1 MRLMVRA
8 CLLALRDYVHEALL
22 SACAVLGLA
31 AVLTPLLVLYGVKF
45 GVVQT
50 LTDRLREDPRNL
62 EISPVTSGRYT
73 EEYLARLA
81 AHPSVSFVLPRT
93 RSIAATMSLSH
104 GEGTGRKTLVV
115 SLEPTAPG
123 DPLLARHHA
132 TAPAMPAPDT
142 IDMAGGA
149 NTANGS
155 PPPLPSPIGVAL
167 SATAAEKLNVR
178 RGETLLGRVERRY
191 QGQVQSARAH
201 LRVVAV
207 LPLAAQQKDVAY
219 VPLPLLE
226 ATEDY
231 RDGRA
236 VPDMEALTG
245 QTGQWTGEPRPDG
258 PRVYPGFRLYARDL
272 DAVEVLR
279 QGFARQNMDVYTHAA
294 EIEQVATLAHA
305 LNLIFGLICAA
316 AAAGFLAS
324 TASSILAGVKRKER
338 ILGLLRLA
346 GFATGALML
355 FPLVQALL
363 TALLGTIAAAAVYTV
378 AASIINNLFSAGL
391 SGMEQVCR
399 LPPGHFLLA
408 LALVACLSLLAAL
421 GPALRAARVE
431 PSEVI
436 RDV

>member
-1 MRLMVRA
+1 MRIMTRA
-8 CLLALRDYVHEALL
+8 CLLALEDYAHEGLL

-73 EEYLARLA
+73 GEYLAQLA
-81 AHPSVSFVLPRT
+81 AHPDVSFVLPRT
-93 RSIAATMSLSH
+93 RSIAATMSLSR
-104 GEGTGRKTLVV
+104 GEGTTRKTLVV
-115 SLEPTAPG
+115 SLEPTGPG
-123 DPLLARHHA
+123 DPLLARYHA
-132 TAPAMPAPDT
+132 TVPAMPSGMNSAD
-142 IDMAGGA
+142 AGGA
-149 NTANGS
+149 SS
-155 PPPLPSPIGVAL
+155 PWPIGVTL

-178 RGETLLGRVERRY
+178 QGETLQGRVERRY
-191 QGQVQSARAH
+191 QGQAQSARLH
-201 LRVVAV
+201 LRVAAV
-207 LPLAAQQKDVAY
+207 LPLAARQKDVAY

-236 VPDMEALTG
+236 VPEMDALNG
-245 QTGQWTGEPRPDG
+245 HPGEWTGEPRPEG
-258 PRVYPGFRLYARDL
+258 QRVYPGFRLYARNL
-272 DAVEVLR
+272 EAVGTLR
-279 QGFARQNMDVYTHAA
+279 QAFARQHLDVYTHAE

-324 TASSILAGVKRKER
+324 TASSVLAGVKRKER
-338 ILGLLRLA
+338 ILGLLRLT
-346 GFATGALML
+346 GFGTGALML

-363 TALLGTIAAAAVYTV
+363 TALLGTVAATAVYAV
-378 AASIINNLFSAGL
+378 AALVINNLFSASL

-399 LPPGHFLLA
+399 LPTAHFLLA
-408 LALVACLSLLAAL
+408 FALVACLSLLAAL